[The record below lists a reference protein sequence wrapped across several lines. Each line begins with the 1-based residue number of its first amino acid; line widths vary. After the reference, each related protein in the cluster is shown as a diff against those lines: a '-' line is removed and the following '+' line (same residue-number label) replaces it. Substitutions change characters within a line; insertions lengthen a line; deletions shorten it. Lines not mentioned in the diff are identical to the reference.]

1 MSLFNKPEE
10 FFEKPLVEKYRP
22 VTLEDVVGNVYAI
35 DQLKSIVKFG
45 NMPNLIL
52 VGPPGTGKTS
62 SVMCMARQMLG
73 EHVKSGTLELNASD
87 DRGIE
92 VVRDKIKSFAHQ
104 KVTVP
109 AGMHKLIIL
118 DEADSM
124 TESAQQALRMV
135 MTEFSNTTRFALAC
149 NDSSKLIEPIQSR
162 CAIVRFT
169 KLTEEEMLRRI
180 KFVCEAEKFNITPD
194 GYEGIIFTAEGD
206 MRYALNNLQATAAGF
221 EVINRDNVFKVCD
234 QPHPDLMS
242 NVIKACL
249 ASKFQEACG
258 HIDIVYKEGYNVIDL
273 INTLTRVCQNI
284 SDFPREDIRIAYL
297 KEAALIKMRTLEGNN
312 SHLQLHGF
320 LAKLCVLAGNQ
331 R

>member
-1 MSLFNKPEE
+1 MSLFTQKADDY
-10 FFEKPLVEKYRP
+10 EKPLVEKYRP
-22 VTLEDVVGNVYAI
+22 VTLEEVVGNNYAV

-73 EHVKSGTLELNASD
+73 DCVKAGTLELNASD
-87 DRGIE
+87 DRGIDT
-92 VVRDKIKSFAHQ
+92 VRDKIKGFAHQ

-109 AGMHKLIIL
+109 KGMHKLIIL

-135 MTEFSNTTRFALAC
+135 MTEYSNTTRFALAC

-169 KLTEEEMLRRI
+169 KLSDEEMLKRLKSVI
-180 KFVCEAEKFNITPD
+180 DSEKFESTTD
-194 GYEGIIFTAEGD
+194 GYEALIFTAEGD

-221 EVINRDNVFKVCD
+221 GMVNKINVFKVCD
-234 QPHPDLMS
+234 QPHPELMQ
-242 NVIKACL
+242 NVIRSCL
-249 ASKFQEACG
+249 QTKFQDACN
-258 HIDIVYKEGYNVIDL
+258 HIDVVFNEGYNLVDL
-273 INTLTRVCQNI
+273 INTLTRVMQI
-284 SDFPREDIRIAYL
+284 MSDFKSEELRLNYL
-297 KEAALIKMRTLEGNN
+297 KEASIIKMKTLEGIN
-312 SHLQLHGF
+312 SQL
-320 LAKLCVLAGNQ
+320 
-331 R
+331 

>member
-1 MSLFNKPEE
+1 MSFTSLKDEGYE
-10 FFEKPLVEKYRP
+10 RPLVEKYRP
-22 VTLEDVVGNVYAI
+22 VTLQDVVGKYLKFRIYIINLRVLGNVYAI

-73 EHVKSGTLELNASD
+73 DCVKAGTLELNASD
-87 DRGIE
+87 DRGID
-92 VVRDKIKSFAHQ
+92 VVRDKIKQFAHQ

-135 MTEFSNTTRFALAC
+135 MTEYSNTTRFALAC

-169 KLTEEEMLRRI
+169 KLSDEEMLKR
-180 KFVCEAEKFNITPD
+180 
-194 GYEGIIFTAEGD
+194 
-206 MRYALNNLQATAAGF
+206 
-221 EVINRDNVFKVCD
+221 
-234 QPHPDLMS
+234 
-242 NVIKACL
+242 L
-249 ASKFQEACG
+249 A
-258 HIDIVYKEGYNVIDL
+258 
-273 INTLTRVCQNI
+273 
-284 SDFPREDIRIAYL
+284 
-297 KEAALIKMRTLEGNN
+297 
-312 SHLQLHGF
+312 
-320 LAKLCVLAGNQ
+320 
-331 R
+331 

>member
-1 MSLFNKPEE
+1 M
-10 FFEKPLVEKYRP
+10 
-22 VTLEDVVGNVYAI
+22 DIGNVYAI

-73 EHVKSGTLELNASD
+73 DCVKAGTLELNASD
-87 DRGIE
+87 DRGID
-92 VVRDKIKSFAHQ
+92 VVRDKIKQFAHQ

-135 MTEFSNTTRFALAC
+135 MTEYSNTTRFALAC

-169 KLTEEEMLRRI
+169 KLSDEEMLKR
-180 KFVCEAEKFNITPD
+180 
-194 GYEGIIFTAEGD
+194 
-206 MRYALNNLQATAAGF
+206 L
-221 EVINRDNVFKVCD
+221 
-234 QPHPDLMS
+234 S
-242 NVIKACL
+242 
-249 ASKFQEACG
+249 
-258 HIDIVYKEGYNVIDL
+258 
-273 INTLTRVCQNI
+273 
-284 SDFPREDIRIAYL
+284 
-297 KEAALIKMRTLEGNN
+297 
-312 SHLQLHGF
+312 
-320 LAKLCVLAGNQ
+320 
-331 R
+331 